1 MAAEPLGAAPGL
13 SYLLAMAGF
22 EPPYPVIKE
31 ALGEGRVIP
40 FLGSGASLGNGTSP
54 WLKETAACLPTAGD
68 LARHLAYKAKYPQDE
83 PEQLTTIAQYYR
95 VAVGADGLKE
105 ELHEI
110 FARDYEVPRLHRFLA
125 TVAAPLLLVTTN
137 YDELVERAFRDAG
150 RPFDLVVHTT
160 ELGLGDRDQL
170 LWWQAGAS
178 EPEKVSPKRLDIDL
192 ATTTVIYKMH
202 GTVDRHRPERDQ
214 YVISEDDYIDFLTRM
229 TKGKAIPAVFARP
242 FQDRHFLFLGYSL
255 RDWNLRVVLNRI
267 EKDLRRP
274 KEKTSWA
281 IDAQPSPLETR
292 FWQKRSVEIYAMTIA
307 SFVEELENA

>member
-1 MAAEPLGAAPGL
+1 MP
-13 SYLLAMAGF
+13 GF

-31 ALGEGRVIP
+31 ALHEGGVIP
-40 FLGSGASLGNGTSP
+40 FLGSGASLGDGTAP
-54 WLKETAACLPTAGD
+54 WMKDTAESLPTASD
-68 LARHLAYKAKYPQDE
+68 LARHLARKAMFPQDE

-95 VAVGADGLKE
+95 VAVGAVGLKE

-125 TVAAPLLLVTTN
+125 TLSAPLLLVTTN
-137 YDELVERAFRDAG
+137 YDDLIERAFRDAG
-150 RPFDLVVHTT
+150 RSFDLVVHTT

-170 LWWQAGAS
+170 LWWPHGVS

-192 ATTTVIYKMH
+192 AKTSVIYKMH
-202 GTVDRHRPERDQ
+202 GTVDRNRPERDQ

-229 TKGKAIPAVFARP
+229 TKGKAVPAVFARP
-242 FQDRHFLFLGYSL
+242 FQDRHFLFLGYGL

-274 KEKTSWA
+274 KDKTSWA
-281 IDAQPSPLETR
+281 IDANPSPLETR
-292 FWQKRSVEIYAMTIA
+292 FWQKRSVEIYGMTIEA
-307 SFVEELENA
+307 FVEALESA